1 MWWKLANAISP
12 ILLREN
18 YMEQLSTFNI
28 YISLSRETY
37 CAISGH
43 PTTLPI
49 QSYWHPLVSSSFL
62 HYSIQLPHCWAHWA
76 LWPPWGMP
84 SSLSHASSR
93 ACCFLLISYSMLTS
107 CSVVSSHSPSS
118 ISVNWLNGLSRIV
131 PIALTWSGVSLSHS
145 HHLPGLT
152 TSPGFDFIRSCLP
165 SRFVNA
171 NLKPQRASVSDRVC
185 STKRSSPFLLNS
197 GCSFCWRTKTISP
210 VTWLYPDAKHQTYSF
225 SQWCSK

>member
-1 MWWKLANAISP
+1 MWWKLSNAISP

-49 QSYWHPLVSSSFL
+49 QSYWQPF
-62 HYSIQLPHCWAHWA
+62 
-76 LWPPWGMP
+76 G
-84 SSLSHASSR
+84 
-93 ACCFLLISYSMLTS
+93 FLLIPTLFNPVTSLLSALGPLTTMRDALILITCFLAS
-107 CSVVSSHSPSS
+107 LLLPSR
-118 ISVNWLNGLSRIV
+118 WIV

-185 STKRSSPFLLNS
+185 STKRWSPFLLNP